1 MIDFASEEALITIG
15 NLTIILYITVIIY
28 FFFRLS
34 HGKQ

>member
-1 MIDFASEEALITIG
+1 MIDFTSEEALITIG